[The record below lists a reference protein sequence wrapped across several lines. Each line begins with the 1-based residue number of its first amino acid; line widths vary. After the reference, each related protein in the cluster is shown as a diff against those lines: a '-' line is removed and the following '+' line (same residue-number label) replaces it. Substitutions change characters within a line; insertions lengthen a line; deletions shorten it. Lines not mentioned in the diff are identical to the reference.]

1 MKEDRKMEEMTIIPA
16 EAEHA
21 ELISVVQL
29 PIIQEQLHTIKAQIE
44 ARAAAAL
51 AASVYRGDSQVG
63 QGAAGRPAA
72 GLCRAG
78 ETPQGG
84 TGGRTKA
91 L

>member
-44 ARAAAAL
+44 ARARQHWQHRVQRRQ
-51 AASVYRGDSQVG
+51 SSRSRSCG
-63 QGAAGRPAA
+63 QT
-72 GLCRAG
+72 C
-78 ETPQGG
+78 GG
-84 TGGRTKA
+84 TLPSWRDA
-91 L
+91 ARRYRQPY